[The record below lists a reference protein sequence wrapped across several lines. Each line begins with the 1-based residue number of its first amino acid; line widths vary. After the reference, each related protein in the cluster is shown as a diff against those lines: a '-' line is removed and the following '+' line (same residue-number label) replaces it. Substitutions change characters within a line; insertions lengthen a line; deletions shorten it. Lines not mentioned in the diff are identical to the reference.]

1 MENQKDFEN
10 GSIFQLLMRLAIPAI
25 LAQLVNALY
34 NIVDRIYIG
43 HIPGVGSAALTG
55 VGLTFP
61 IIIIISAF
69 ASMVGMGGAPLAS
82 IKMGEK
88 NNEGAE
94 KILGNAISLLVV
106 FGILVTALFLA
117 FKGPFLQMF
126 GVGADSFR
134 YADSYI
140 TIYICGSIFVM
151 FSLGLNPF
159 INTQGFAKTGM
170 LTVLIGA
177 VINIVLDPVFI
188 FVFHLGVRGAAIAT
202 VISQAVSAAW
212 VLKFLTGKKTVLKV
226 RRANLK
232 LNSKI
237 VGSVC
242 ALGFAPFI
250 MQSTE
255 SLLQITFNKNLALHG
270 GELYVGVM
278 TIISSL
284 SQVLLMPLTGLTQG
298 AQPILGYN
306 YGANRI
312 DRVKKTEHLLIGL
325 CFGFSVLSWTLC
337 MFTPSLLIGIFSSDA
352 ALMEIGVPMF
362 QIYYCMFFLM
372 GLQIACQQSFIALGQ
387 AKISVFLALLR
398 KIILLIPLILIMAP
412 IWGTTGI
419 FAAEPVADTLAVL
432 TTCISFI
439 IFIRKVYSGKIS
451 RQ

>member
-1 MENQKDFEN
+1 
-10 GSIFQLLMRLAIPAI
+10 
-25 LAQLVNALY
+25 
-34 NIVDRIYIG
+34 
-43 HIPGVGSAALTG
+43 
-55 VGLTFP
+55 
-61 IIIIISAF
+61 
-69 ASMVGMGGAPLAS
+69 
-82 IKMGEK
+82 
-88 NNEGAE
+88 
-94 KILGNAISLLVV
+94 
-106 FGILVTALFLA
+106 
-117 FKGPFLQMF
+117 
-126 GVGADSFR
+126 
-134 YADSYI
+134 
-140 TIYICGSIFVM
+140 M